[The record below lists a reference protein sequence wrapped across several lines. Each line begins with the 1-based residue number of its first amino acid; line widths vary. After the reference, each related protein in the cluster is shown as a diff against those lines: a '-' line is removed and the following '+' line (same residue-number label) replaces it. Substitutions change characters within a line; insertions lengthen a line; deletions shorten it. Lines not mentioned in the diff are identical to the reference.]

1 MGSPVLGRRRS
12 GAGLEICIVVSNPCE
27 KLIWPSSLHPPGE
40 TEPERGGDW
49 PKMTRQNWTGARPS
63 GPWYRMFSNPAFRQ
77 GSLPQRR
84 GGEAHADIFPEYLPG
99 APRRGCVNY
108 TRPSHP
114 PRNGR
119 CPIETEASRTCWGP
133 PRRQGV
139 GASQGLG
146 LDPWWG
152 RSHHTGGKLWSDL
165 RRASLPTR
173 TWRCSWHRGPKDGKF
188 NDWTLTNVNGT

>member
-99 APRRGCVNY
+99 APKEGVSI
-108 TRPSHP
+108 TRDLVTLLEMAAA
-114 PRNGR
+114 R
-119 CPIETEASRTCWGP
+119 
-133 PRRQGV
+133 
-139 GASQGLG
+139 
-146 LDPWWG
+146 
-152 RSHHTGGKLWSDL
+152 L
-165 RRASLPTR
+165 RRKHLELAGGLHDVKVWEQVR
-173 TWRCSWHRGPKDGKF
+173 VWG
-188 NDWTLTNVNGT
+188 